1 MSHQEAII
9 VENLAKSYRVSKCP
23 QPRAEGS
30 SIMRL
35 LKAPAQRLRTLSDWG
50 GRNETFWALSDVSF
64 KVEPGEVMGL
74 IGRNG
79 AGKSTLL
86 KILSRITPPTSGRAL
101 LHGRLGSLLEVGTG
115 FHREL
120 TGRENV
126 YLSGALLGMR
136 KAEIDRCFDAI
147 VEFAEV
153 GQFIH
158 TPVKRYSSG
167 MYVRLA
173 FAVAAHLQPE
183 ILLVDEVLAVGDL
196 QFQKKCLGKMDDVAR
211 SGRTVLFVSHN
222 LAAVQSLC
230 TKAILLEGG
239 RLTTAGPVQHVI
251 RAYLDSVTALAEG
264 GSLAAREDRVGN
276 GRLRFTRVD
285 FLDPQ
290 THRPLNMVMSGQPI
304 QIAINYECHTPH
316 ALDDVVVSIS
326 FQTPSG
332 MHLFGCDN
340 DAVGRIIRVQ
350 PGSGAF
356 ICNIPKWPLSR
367 GRFSYDV
374 AAYQC
379 RKELDWVRDAGIL
392 NVEAGD
398 FYGTGKLPVASR
410 QGVYVDYDYEQETVA
425 CG

>member
-1 MSHQEAII
+1 MSHQEAIV
-9 VENLAKSYRVSKCP
+9 VENLSKSYLIRQAPQACEQVSGI
-23 QPRAEGS
+23 R
-30 SIMRL
+30 RL
-35 LKAPAQRLRTLSDWG
+35 LGSPARRFRTLSGSDEHS
-50 GRNETFWALSDVSF
+50 RTFWALDDVSF
-64 KVEPGEVMGL
+64 TVRPGEVVGL

-86 KILSRITPPTSGRAL
+86 KVLSRITPPTGGRATL
-101 LHGRLGSLLEVGTG
+101 RGRLGSLLEVGTG

-136 KAEIDRCFDAI
+136 KSEIDRCFDGI
-147 VEFAEV
+147 VDFAEV
-153 GQFIH
+153 GAFID

-183 ILLVDEVLAVGDL
+183 ILLVDEVLAVGDI

-230 TKAILLEGG
+230 TRGIYLENGK
-239 RLTTAGPVQHVI
+239 LASMGPVQQAI
-251 RAYLDSVTALAEG
+251 RAYLDSVAQLAENC
-264 GSLAAREDRVGN
+264 SLADRSDRVGN
-276 GRLRFTRVD
+276 GLLRFTRVD

-290 THRPLNMVMSGQPI
+290 THQPLGVVMSGQPV
-304 QIAINYECHTPH
+304 QIAIHYNCTADHD
-316 ALDDVVVSIS
+316 LDDVVVSIS

-332 MHLFGCDN
+332 LHLFGCDN
-340 DAVGRIIRVQ
+340 DAVGRVIRVK
-350 PGSGAF
+350 PGKGTF
-356 ICNIPKWPLSR
+356 ICDIPKWPLSR
-367 GRFSYDV
+367 GRVSFDV

-379 RKELDWVRDAGIL
+379 RKELDWVRDAGML
-392 NVEAGD
+392 DVEAGVY
-398 FYGTGKLPVASR
+398 YGTGKLPVASR
-410 QGVYVDYDYEQETVA
+410 QGVYVDYDYLPEPA
-425 CG
+425 LA

>member
-1 MSHQEAII
+1 MSRDEAIV
-9 VENLAKSYRVSKCP
+9 VEGLSKSYRVTRCP
-23 QPRAEGS
+23 QAHDEGS
-30 SIMRL
+30 GILRL
-35 LKAPAQRLRTLSDWG
+35 LGSPVRRFRALRDG
-50 GRNETFWALSDVSF
+50 CGQNETFWALQDVSF
-64 KVEPGEVMGL
+64 AVQPGEVMGL

-86 KILSRITPPTSGRAL
+86 KILSRITPPTSGRAML
-101 LHGRLGSLLEVGTG
+101 RGRLGSLLEVGTG

-120 TGRENV
+120 SGRENV

-136 KAEIDRCFDAI
+136 KSEIDRCFDAI
-147 VEFAEV
+147 VDFAEV
-153 GQFIH
+153 GKFIH

-230 TKAILLEGG
+230 TKAILLEHG
-239 RLTTAGPVQHVI
+239 RLATVGPVQQVI
-251 RAYLDSVTALAEG
+251 RAYLDSVAELAEG
-264 GSLAAREDRVGN
+264 RSIADRQDRVGN

-285 FLDPQ
+285 FLDPD
-290 THRPLNMVMSGQPI
+290 THRPLNVVLSGQPV
-304 QIAINYECHTPH
+304 QIALNYECHSSHP
-316 ALDDVVVSIS
+316 LEDVVASIS

-332 MHLFGCDN
+332 LHLFGCDT
-340 DAVGRIIRVQ
+340 DAVGRVISVR
-350 PGSGAF
+350 PGPGAF
-356 ICNIPKWPLSR
+356 ICSVPRWPLSR
-367 GRFSYDV
+367 GRVSYDV

-398 FYGTGKLPVASR
+398 YYGTGKLPVASR
-410 QGVYVDYDYEQETVA
+410 QGVYVDYDYLPQTA
-425 CG
+425 AG